1 MPFCELHIHLLLF
14 KLSPSFH
21 FILPFGRVDL
31 TLYRED
37 RHWKWT
43 TVKSHLYY
51 FLHHIC
57 IGGKKCFPSLTLHLN
72 LTSIPRTFISSP
84 SHLCVSLTLFG
95 PLHLADIVNFHSFSS
110 PEVTPWPGYTIRSS
124 LLANTPTRRQT
135 KAVCFFVVLL
145 ASIILYFFLP
155 RHFFFSLLSS
165 HPLLQYIFS
174 MVYNEP
180 VCAKKN

>member
-1 MPFCELHIHLLLF
+1 MDYSQELPVLF
-14 KLSPSFH
+14 PLSYLHWETSVFVVLPSSFPLFDPSLESNIYPTYLYFFSLSP
-21 FILPFGRVDL
+21 L
-31 TLYRED
+31 
-37 RHWKWT
+37 
-43 TVKSHLYY
+43 
-51 FLHHIC
+51 
-57 IGGKKCFPSLTLHLN
+57 CFS
-72 LTSIPRTFISSP
+72 
-84 SHLCVSLTLFG
+84 VTLFG
-95 PLHLADIVNFHSFSS
+95 PLHLADIVNSHSFSS

-124 LLANTPTRRQT
+124 LLANTQTRRQT

-145 ASIILYFFLP
+145 ASIILYLFLP